1 MIAAETAAVVFLCM
15 YLPSVLPVAAA
26 FTGVWLLNLL
36 AITLIAARRGSPE
49 INCALALFVTALP
62 VAGAVIYF
70 FAAVG
75 KRHCGHLNIKNPVP
89 ESDMERAALQGCG
102 VCGAGYEN
110 AVYFKSGGDYLAAL
124 IREIETAKKRVC
136 LEYFII
142 SRGKIFAE
150 LFSALQQAKRN
161 GAEIFIVMDGVGSAF
176 RCGRKE
182 LKRLKTVAEVKIFH
196 RLTPMP
202 YSRLN
207 FRDHR
212 KIATVDGRAAFTGG
226 VNIADEYANIQ
237 SPHGYW
243 KDTGVAV
250 YGAAAQIFEGLFL
263 SVFRKKY
270 YMDYPKGGGEMRCL
284 PYCDCPPHNSGFCED
299 LYACAIANAKRCI
312 YITTPYFCAGEKL
325 SSALAFAAARGVDV
339 RIIIPHLPDKKYAFE
354 LSKASAERL
363 TKRGV
368 KFYEYTPGF
377 MHSKSM
383 VCDDRLFIGSYNF
396 DYRSMRLNYEC
407 GVALDGKVADDAE
420 RDFWECLRLSSPLCD
435 KPSCFRR
442 AYRFFLKLVAP
453 LM

>member
-1 MIAAETAAVVFLCM
+1 
-15 YLPSVLPVAAA
+15 
-26 FTGVWLLNLL
+26 
-36 AITLIAARRGSPE
+36 
-49 INCALALFVTALP
+49 
-62 VAGAVIYF
+62 
-70 FAAVG
+70 
-75 KRHCGHLNIKNPVP
+75 
-89 ESDMERAALQGCG
+89 
-102 VCGAGYEN
+102 GYDN
-110 AVYFKSGGDYLAAL
+110 AVYFDSGNDYFAAL

-161 GAEIFIVMDGVGSAF
+161 GAEIFVIMDGVGSAF

-182 LKRLKTVAEVKIFH
+182 LKRLKAIAEVKIFH

-226 VNIADEYANIQ
+226 VNIADEYANIR

-250 YGAAAQIFEGLFL
+250 YGAAAQIFEGMFL

-270 YMDYPKGGGEMRCL
+270 YMDYPKGGEKRCL
-284 PYCDCPPHNSGFCED
+284 PYCDCPPHRSGFCEN
-299 LYACAIANAKRCI
+299 LYAHAIANSKRCV

-325 SSALAFAAARGVDV
+325 CSALAFAAERGVDV
-339 RIIIPHLPDKKYAFE
+339 RVIIPHVPDKKYAFE
-354 LSKASAERL
+354 LSKASAEKL
-363 TKRGV
+363 IARGV
-368 KFYEYTPGF
+368 QFYEYTPGF

-383 VCDDRLFIGSYNF
+383 VCDDSLFIGSYNF

-420 RDFWECLRLSSPLCD
+420 RDFWECLRLSEPLCD
-435 KPSCFRR
+435 NPSFLRR